1 MSENKKGPGSSL
13 ANSQG
18 TNKNSY
24 KLYHERNEESKMNV
38 STAISVLKNNIE
50 RYDEQMKMHGIM
62 GGDLLDENPTISAMR
77 KAVEILE
84 NIKIVYQ
91 KTVIPNELYRDGD
104 IEYVKKGSAIGMA
117 DELINY
123 IEFKDRHIFE
133 LDQKEIVGKLMIADM
148 RKGAKM
154 SDKTGKMIL
163 IKDGV
168 NIDIFDDK
176 NMSDRVLMFDYPEGT
191 NMEQLHEFYK
201 LIGKECEIVEAV
213 HPKRLYTLTEE
224 QYPVLMLV
232 DEEYLYHKTAQV
244 NPIASYLYGTDVHG
258 HPINGNVLIIGTK
271 EGLDGME
278 FCGMNEEQAVEL
290 RERLI
295 TIRQHLE

>member
-18 TNKNSY
+18 TNKSSN
-24 KLYHERNEESKMNV
+24 KLYHERNEESKMNI
-38 STAISVLKNNIE
+38 STAVSVLKNDIE

-91 KTVIPNELYRDGD
+91 KTV
-104 IEYVKKGSAIGMA
+104 
-117 DELINY
+117 
-123 IEFKDRHIFE
+123 
-133 LDQKEIVGKLMIADM
+133 
-148 RKGAKM
+148 
-154 SDKTGKMIL
+154 IL